1 MLSTIGYESAELAD
15 FIETLKISNVQILI
29 DVRER
34 AQSRRKGFSK
44 SALADAL
51 ANAGIEYLHMRELG
65 DPKEGR
71 DAARSGDFKKF
82 RRIYSKVLSGRN
94 AKLAISKIIE
104 ILDQQNVCLL
114 CYERDPMTCHRKMIT
129 DNIESIEK
137 IKSKHLGVLKF
148 GASPSKERRVL
159 YTREGAAAQI

>member
-1 MLSTIGYESAELAD
+1 MLSTIGYEGADLSD
-15 FIETLKISNVQILI
+15 FIRTLTISKVQILI

-51 ANAGIEYLHMRELG
+51 ADAGIDYLHLRELG

-71 DAARSGDFKKF
+71 DAARSGNFKKF
-82 RRIYSKVLSGRN
+82 RRIYSSVLKGRD

-104 ILDQQNVCLL
+104 IVDQQNACLL
-114 CYERDPMTCHRKMIT
+114 CYERDPKTCHRKMIT
-129 DNIESIEK
+129 DKIESIEK
-137 IKSKHLGVLKF
+137 IKAKHLGVPKL
-148 GASPSKERRVL
+148 GASAIQKGRML
-159 YTREGAAAQI
+159 YTSEGIAAQV